1 MTRQTPADP
10 LSAGGKDRSLSKLQ
24 KMISVVLYAI
34 LIVILA
40 ASVILIIPVYNKAK
54 NKENEVARLEEQK
67 RELAKQYSMML
78 AEVYELEHKA
88 FAIEKIAREKYRLCR
103 ENEQI
108 LTYDE

>member
-1 MTRQTPADP
+1 M
-10 LSAGGKDRSLSKLQ
+10 SSKIQ
-24 KMISVVLYAI
+24 KMVSVVLYAI

-40 ASVILIIPVYNKAK
+40 ASVILIIPVYNKTK
-54 NKENEVARLEEQK
+54 NKEGEVARLEEQK

-88 FAIEKIAREKYRLCR
+88 FAIEKIAREKYRHCR